1 MLYLYAIVD
10 QPFTRLPITDGL
22 AGTQLFSLAYY
33 DIAAI
38 VSEFAAPS
46 PQPSEANA
54 WQHEAVI
61 EAFMAQQT
69 VLPVRFGTVFSSE
82 TAIKTVLET
91 HYSSLVADLQR
102 LRHKV
107 ELGLRVL
114 WPAQAEG
121 PLSLP
126 KASGKTAKTYL
137 RTRLALSQQTQAQ
150 QQKAEAL
157 AQQIHTPLAQLALEH
172 TSQILLTPRLLL
184 TAAYLLP
191 QDQVSLFQQKVL
203 ETQKLGPN
211 LQILSTG
218 PWPAYNFIRVKLNE

>member
-1 MLYLYAIVD
+1 MLYLYAIID
-10 QPFTRLPITDGL
+10 QSLPRLPITAGL
-22 AGTQLFSLAYY
+22 AGTRLFSLGYG
-33 DIAAI
+33 DLAAI
-38 VSEFAAPS
+38 VSEVAAPL
-46 PQPSEANA
+46 PQPTEANA

-82 TAIKTVLET
+82 TAIKSILET
-91 HYSSLVADLQR
+91 HYSSLIADLQR

-114 WPAQAEG
+114 WPAQAEV
-121 PLSLP
+121 PLSPP
-126 KASGKTAKTYL
+126 KVSGETAKTYL
-137 RTRLALSQQTQAQ
+137 RARLALSQQAQAQ
-150 QQKAEAL
+150 HQEAEAL
-157 AQQIHTPLAQLALEH
+157 AQRIHTPLAQLALEH

-203 ETQKLGPN
+203 ESQELRPA